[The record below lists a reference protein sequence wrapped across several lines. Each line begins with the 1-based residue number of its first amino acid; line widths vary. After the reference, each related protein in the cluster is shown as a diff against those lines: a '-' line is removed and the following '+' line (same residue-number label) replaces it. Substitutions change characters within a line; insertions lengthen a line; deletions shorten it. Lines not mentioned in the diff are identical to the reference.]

1 MAATILR
8 IGIAGCGISARIHAA
23 RLVSLDQVQI
33 VGLVDPNLA
42 SAKALAAELSSKS
55 GGGVESIPV
64 FEDHR
69 ELLSELKPDVLG
81 IFTPHR
87 AHYRPA
93 MDGLQAGCHLFI
105 EKPLSTNAQ
114 EANDIVKL
122 AKGRG
127 LIVAVGHQYRLQPSL
142 IEARRHLRA
151 GTIGK
156 LRLISAI
163 MVAPWLKTQ
172 AGPEGDWRSDPKIS
186 GGGILADLGDHL
198 LDALLWMTGQSA
210 VEVAAFQDCTEPGL
224 DIVNAITLRLSGG
237 TPATLAISGVSTDSL
252 FEMRFFGDQGTLC
265 VKENSLDFHASG
277 TEIQSIPLAERIESV
292 DSNFVAALCSESEE
306 TVCCP
311 ADEALETVR
320 LQEAIAR
327 SAASGQIVR
336 LA

>member
-1 MAATILR
+1 MATTNLR
-8 IGIAGCGISARIHAA
+8 IGIAGCGLSARVHAA
-23 RLVSLDQVQI
+23 RLALLDGVQI

-42 SAKALAAELSSKS
+42 SAKALAAELAS
-55 GGGVESIPV
+55 GEGVESIPV

-69 ELLSELKPDVLG
+69 ELLSQLKPDVLG
-81 IFTPHR
+81 IFTPHL

-142 IEARRHLRA
+142 IEARRRLQS

-156 LRLISAI
+156 LRLISAT
-163 MVAPWLKTQ
+163 MVSPWLKTQ

-186 GGGILADLGDHL
+186 GGGVLADMGDHL
-198 LDALLWMTGQSA
+198 LDALLWLTGQLTL
-210 VEVAAFQDCTEPGL
+210 EVAAFQDCTEPGF
-224 DIVNAITLRLSGG
+224 DVVDAIALRLSGG
-237 TPATLAISGVSTDSL
+237 TPATLAISGVATESL
-252 FEMRFFGDQGTLC
+252 FEVRFFGDQGTLR
-265 VKENSLDFHASG
+265 VSENALDFQASG
-277 TEIQSIPLAERIESV
+277 SEKESIPLAEATESI
-292 DSNFVAALCSESEE
+292 DSNFVAALRSEA

-336 LA
+336 FA